1 MSILSGQVVWGSVAL
16 GLGAIAVPSVL
27 PSVAAAARPVAKTII
42 KQGMFLYIKGEQVAT
57 KIKDGWTSIVH
68 EAMSEIQ
75 EGEDAAG
82 KLCQAVEDPAQQISE
97 CSQY

>member
-1 MSILSGQVVWGSVAL
+1 MSILSGQVVWGGVAL

-42 KQGMFLYIKGEQVAT
+42 KQGMLLYIKGEQVAANV
-57 KIKDGWTSIVH
+57 KEGWMSIVD

-75 EGEDAAG
+75 AGNDAAERQ
-82 KLCQAVEDPAQQISE
+82 CQGVEDPAQQISE